1 MWMNGRCF
9 SWKYDDNIN
18 MDIGFFFVF
27 YVETVQIVTKA
38 TLEGVVDEILYQV
51 QIYFDQ
57 KGSYEKE
64 NVFSQLGP

>member
-1 MWMNGRCF
+1 M
-9 SWKYDDNIN
+9 
-18 MDIGFFFVF
+18 
-27 YVETVQIVTKA
+27 QIVTKA